1 MFNYILLIERI
12 MLIFI
17 SLNHNAEFDEGKVFV
32 KLKLMDIE
40 EQDINED
47 ELQGIIRTAKQIKEM
62 FRKENRKENY

>member
-1 MFNYILLIERI
+1 

-40 EQDINED
+40 EQDINEE

-62 FRKENRKENY
+62 FREENRKENY

>member
-1 MFNYILLIERI
+1 

-17 SLNHNAEFDEGKVFV
+17 SLYHNAEFDEGKVFV

-40 EQDINED
+40 EQDIDEE

-62 FRKENRKENY
+62 FREENRKENY

>member
-1 MFNYILLIERI
+1 

-17 SLNHNAEFDEGKVFV
+17 SLYHNAEFDEGKVFV

-47 ELQGIIRTAKQIKEM
+47 EEELQGIIRTAKQIKEM
-62 FRKENRKENY
+62 FR